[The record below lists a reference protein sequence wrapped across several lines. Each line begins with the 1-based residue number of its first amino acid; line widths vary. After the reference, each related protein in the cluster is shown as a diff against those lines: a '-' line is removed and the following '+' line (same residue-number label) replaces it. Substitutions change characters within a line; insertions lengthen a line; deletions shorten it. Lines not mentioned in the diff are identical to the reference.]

1 MRAIEVENV
10 SKQFRMRTVVSHTTL
25 KTSLVNFFAG
35 QSQPKRESSFQA
47 LRGVTLAVEQG
58 QTLGIIGCNGSGKST
73 LLKLLAKILQPD
85 SGRVEVNGKVSALL
99 ELGAGF
105 HPEFTG
111 RENVLINGIV
121 LGLTKKEVKRRFPE
135 IVHFAELEPFIDEP
149 VRTYSSGMYMRLGF
163 AVAVHTDP
171 DILLIDEVLAVGD
184 EIFQKKC
191 AEKIV
196 EFQRKGKTI
205 ILVSHDLSAA
215 ERWCDEVVWLD
226 EGAVRVRGT
235 PEQVIGLYLQAV
247 ADREAGAGVSDQ
259 VLEEEIE
266 ISEDAPPALTITSPQ
281 PPSTKEGVSDERES
295 EERGGGRRWGSGEIE
310 IVSVR
315 LLDQHGQERS
325 LYQSG
330 EGATVQIRY
339 QMHHAVE
346 ETVFGFAI
354 IREDGLWCY
363 GTNTQTEKISIP
375 PLGREGVVEVYL
387 KSLNLIAG
395 RYCLDVAVHRE
406 DGAPYDYHSRLC
418 PFSVSSEVQDVG
430 VFRVPH
436 RWAIRPGLQGRA

>member
-1 MRAIEVENV
+1 
-10 SKQFRMRTVVSHTTL
+10 MRTMVPHTTL
-25 KTSLVNFFAG
+25 KTSLVNFFVG
-35 QSQPKRESSFQA
+35 QSQPKREPSFQA
-47 LRGVTLAVEQG
+47 LKGVTLAVERG

-73 LLKLLAKILQPD
+73 LLKLLARILQPD

-135 IVHFAELEPFIDEP
+135 IVRFAELEPFIDEP

-226 EGAVRVRGT
+226 EGAVRGRGT
-235 PEQVIGLYLQAV
+235 PKQVIGLYLQAI
-247 ADREAGAGVSDQ
+247 AGREAGAGMSDQ
-259 VLEEEIE
+259 VLEEEVK
-266 ISEDAPPALTITSPQ
+266 ISEDATLALTIESPQ
-281 PPSTKEGVSDERES
+281 PTCTKEGMSDEKEG
-295 EERGGGRRWGSGEIE
+295 EGGGG
-310 IVSVR
+310 
-315 LLDQHGQERS
+315 D
-325 LYQSG
+325 
-330 EGATVQIRY
+330 
-339 QMHHAVE
+339 
-346 ETVFGFAI
+346 
-354 IREDGLWCY
+354 
-363 GTNTQTEKISIP
+363 
-375 PLGREGVVEVYL
+375 
-387 KSLNLIAG
+387 
-395 RYCLDVAVHRE
+395 
-406 DGAPYDYHSRLC
+406 
-418 PFSVSSEVQDVG
+418 
-430 VFRVPH
+430 
-436 RWAIRPGLQGRA
+436 